1 MAGEWLVG
9 TIMLIIMMLTAGSA
23 NLPAP
28 PMPAVSAITKVEN
41 IMLTDP
47 ANASNSGNN
56 DPVSSATAHGAA
68 GDGGL
73 SAAAPAPS
81 SPAVGLSPA
90 VGPLPAGA
98 PSTTDAPGTPIQP
111 LFPEVEGD
119 NLEGKR
125 FRLPADFEGER
136 NVVLIAF
143 QRGQQAQVD
152 TWVPLLRQ
160 LAAEQPD
167 LRYYELPTIKEM
179 GRVMRWVINSGMARG
194 IEDPK
199 ARAVTI
205 TLYIDKGP
213 FTQALGI
220 RTEEAVSLAV
230 VDRLGRVYWQ
240 TIGTYTP
247 EKERALRGVLAER

>member
-1 MAGEWLVG
+1 MAWESFLG
-9 TIMLIIMMLTAGSA
+9 TIMLLVVILAVGSA
-23 NLPAP
+23 DLSAP
-28 PMPAVSAITKVEN
+28 SISAPSAVTKVEN

-47 ANASNSGNN
+47 ADA
-56 DPVSSATAHGAA
+56 
-68 GDGGL
+68 
-73 SAAAPAPS
+73 S
-81 SPAVGLSPA
+81 SPRSG
-90 VGPLPAGA
+90 GPI
-98 PSTTDAPGTPIQP
+98 SSDAPGTTIQP
-111 LFPEVEGD
+111 FFPEVEGD

-199 ARAVTI
+199 ARAATI

>member
-1 MAGEWLVG
+1 MVGESVFGAIVL
-9 TIMLIIMMLTAGSA
+9 TSMMLVMDSAG
-23 NLPAP
+23 
-28 PMPAVSAITKVEN
+28 
-41 IMLTDP
+41 
-47 ANASNSGNN
+47 
-56 DPVSSATAHGAA
+56 H
-68 GDGGL
+68 
-73 SAAAPAPS
+73 AAAPRAS
-81 SPAVGLSPA
+81 SLPAAGLSPA
-90 VGPLPAGA
+90 AVPVAATGA
-98 PSTTDAPGTPIQP
+98 SSAPGVAGTPAP
-111 LFPEVEGD
+111 PFFPEVEGD
-119 NLEGKR
+119 NLEGKH

-152 TWVPLLRQ
+152 TWVPFLRQ
-160 LAAEQPD
+160 LAVEQPD

-199 ARAVTI
+199 ARAATI

-220 RTEEAVSLAV
+220 RTEEAISLVV

-240 TIGTYTP
+240 TIGTCTP
-247 EKERALRGVLAER
+247 EKEQALREALGGP